1 MFSYI
6 IFIENH
12 KYHIDKHNTKHL
24 NMNNIKIA
32 KFDDFIAESVQRDTV
47 INIAAGKVKEKYG
60 NTIDSF
66 IHSVETQGEKD
77 IEDYIIKVV
86 KSRVERIAA
95 EEKVQTG
102 SEYVVDYDTL
112 LNGYISWVIVKM
124 QLKEN
129 KNK

>member
-24 NMNNIKIA
+24 NMNNMKIA
-32 KFDDFIAESVQRDTV
+32 KFDDFVAESVQRDTV

-66 IHSVETQGEKD
+66 IHSVETQGEKE
-77 IEDYIIKVV
+77 IEDYIAKVV
-86 KSRVERIAA
+86 KSRIERIAA
-95 EEKVQTG
+95 EEKVQG
-102 SEYVVDYDTL
+102 REYSVDLDTL
-112 LNGYISWVIVKM
+112 LNGYVSWIIVKM

-129 KNK
+129 KSK

>member
-1 MFSYI
+1 
-6 IFIENH
+6 
-12 KYHIDKHNTKHL
+12 
-24 NMNNIKIA
+24 MNIA
-32 KFDDFIAESVQRDTV
+32 KFDDFIAESIQRDTV
-47 INIAAGKVKEKYG
+47 INIATGKVKEKYG

-129 KNK
+129 KNR

>member
-12 KYHIDKHNTKHL
+12 KYHIDKHNTKHS

-32 KFDDFIAESVQRDTV
+32 KFDEYIAESVQRDTV

-77 IEDYIIKVV
+77 IEDYIAKVV
-86 KSRVERIAA
+86 KSRIERIAA
-95 EEKVQTG
+95 EEKVQG
-102 SEYVVDYDTL
+102 HEYSVDLNTL

>member
-32 KFDDFIAESVQRDTV
+32 KFDEYIAESVQRDTV
-47 INIAAGKVKEKYG
+47 INIAAGKVKERYG

-77 IEDYIIKVV
+77 IEDYIAKVV
-86 KSRVERIAA
+86 KSRIERIAA
-95 EEKVQTG
+95 EEKVQG
-102 SEYVVDYDTL
+102 HEYSVDLNTL

>member
-1 MFSYI
+1 
-6 IFIENH
+6 
-12 KYHIDKHNTKHL
+12 
-24 NMNNIKIA
+24 MNNMKIA
-32 KFDDFIAESVQRDTV
+32 KFDEYIAESVQRDTV

-66 IHSVETQGEKD
+66 IHSVEKRGEKE
-77 IEDYIIKVV
+77 IEDYIVNVV
-86 KSRVERIAA
+86 KSRIERIAA
-95 EEKVQTG
+95 EEKVQG
-102 SEYVVDYDTL
+102 REYSVDLDTL